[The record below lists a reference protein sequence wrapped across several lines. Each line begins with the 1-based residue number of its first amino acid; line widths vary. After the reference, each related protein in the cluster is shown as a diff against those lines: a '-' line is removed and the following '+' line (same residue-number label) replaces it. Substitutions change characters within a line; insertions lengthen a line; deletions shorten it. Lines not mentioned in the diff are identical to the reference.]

1 MAKISDKKEK
11 SGKSLC
17 SWTSGIETCDRSVE
31 TKGLCSMHYQ
41 REKHRANPS
50 RMHRNCK
57 NYYSKNRIRII
68 LNDARRRAR
77 KLRVPFNLDLSDIV
91 VPTHCPVLGIELSTT
106 PSMKTRDSA
115 PSIDR
120 MPAEFGYVQGNIRA
134 CRRTW
139 KSNQCPSSRFLPLG
153 DRTSFVD

>member
-1 MAKISDKKEK
+1 
-11 SGKSLC
+11 
-17 SWTSGIETCDRSVE
+17 
-31 TKGLCSMHYQ
+31 MHYQ

-57 NYYSKNRIRII
+57 NYYAKNRIRII

-120 MPAEFGYVQGNIRA
+120 MHAEFGYVQGNIRVISFRA
-134 CRRTW
+134 NRMKNDATFEEIEKLYRW
-139 KSNQCPSSRFLPLG
+139 MLKQQKSTQ
-153 DRTSFVD
+153 